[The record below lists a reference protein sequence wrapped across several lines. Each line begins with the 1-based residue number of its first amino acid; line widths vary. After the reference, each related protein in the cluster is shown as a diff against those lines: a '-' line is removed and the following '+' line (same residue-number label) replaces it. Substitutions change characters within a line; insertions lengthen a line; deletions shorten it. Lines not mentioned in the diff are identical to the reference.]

1 MEKLLTPEQVAD
13 TLQVSVKTIKN
24 WLRAGKLQGIKT
36 GQLWRIEPEALD
48 KYLWR
53 QKKAQKLEVKAKVS
67 KEAARRMR
75 RGVGGIVYG
84 FGCEECGHV
93 FIIDISINELMEK
106 VAEGEN
112 LLCPK
117 CGEAVGKD
125 FLTPEAARDYLERQ
139 GENLLC
145 PKCGEKELCKEHE
158 DSESREKSKV
168 SFKDTDV
175 AKALKR
181 KAREADNAG

>member
-53 QKKAQKLEVKAKVS
+53 QKKAQKLELKAKVI
-67 KEAARRMR
+67 KEGARRMR
-75 RGVGGIVYG
+75 RGGGGIVHG

-93 FIIDISINELMEK
+93 FILDISLNELMEK
-106 VAEGEN
+106 VAEGKN

-117 CGEAVGKD
+117 CGEAVERDYFTPEKARD
-125 FLTPEAARDYLERQ
+125 FLEQ
-139 GENLLC
+139 Q
-145 PKCGEKELCKEHE
+145 KELRKEHE
-158 DSESREKSKV
+158 DSESRETSKV
-168 SFKDTDV
+168 SFKNTDV

>member
-48 KYLWR
+48 EYLKR
-53 QKKAQKLEVKAKVS
+53 QKQAQMLELRAKVG
-67 KEAARRMR
+67 KESAKKMR
-75 RGVGGIVYG
+75 QGGDFAVHGYG
-84 FGCEECGHV
+84 CDKCGHTFV
-93 FIIDISINELMEK
+93 LNMSYVQLMEK
-106 VAEGEN
+106 VVEGEI

-117 CGEAVGKD
+117 CGEAVEKD
-125 FLTPEAARDYLERQ
+125 FLTPEKARDFLEQ
-139 GENLLC
+139 Q
-145 PKCGEKELCKEHE
+145 KELRKEHE
-158 DSESREKSKV
+158 DSESRETSKV
-168 SFKDTDV
+168 SFKNTDV